1 MPTNTYVV
9 LDKITTTGSVP
20 SVTFTSIPSG
30 YTDLVIIGSAQQVTL
45 GEDLALQFNSDT
57 GTNYSRT
64 YLCGDGGTA
73 HSGRSSNVNQIILD
87 HHATPPTGTSFST
100 AIINIMNYANTNT
113 FKSVINRTGAIDTNP
128 GLGTV
133 ANVGLWRSTSAI
145 TSVKIF
151 CTNGSDLKTGS
162 TFSLYGIQGTA
173 VSTGTA
179 KASGGTITYDSFGY
193 VYHTF
198 TSGGTFTPSQSLSC
212 DLLVV
217 GGGGGGGQG
226 GSGGYGGGGG
236 AGGYRTATSQSL
248 TAIGYSVTVGGAGSG
263 GVSNTNATSG
273 TGSSFASILAS
284 AGGGNGGGYNNTA
297 YYAGGSGGSGGG
309 GPASAGAGNTP
320 ATSPSQ
326 GNNGGAGSGGSA
338 PRTGG
343 GGGGAT
349 TVGTFGTYNGQNPSS
364 NPGDGGTGS
373 NSLAHWAIVTSTGV
387 NGYYAG
393 GGGGGHEGGSG
404 GGIGGAGG
412 GGNSGGGGTANTGG
426 GGGGGNSGNGANGGS
441 GIVIV
446 RYYGA

>member
-1 MPTNTYVV
+1 MPTNTYVA
-9 LDKITTTGSVP
+9 LDKVTVGTATGTVIFS
-20 SVTFTSIPSG
+20 SIPQG
-30 YTDLVIIGSAQQVTL
+30 YTDLVLVMNTIGTSAGGDVQI
-45 GEDLALQFNSDT
+45 QFNSDT
-57 GTNYSRT
+57 ASNYSST
-64 YLCGDGGTA
+64 VLYGTGSA
-73 HSGRSSNVNQIILD
+73 VGSFRQSSVTSILLDYYAELDTSVSNRIVSIQNYSNTTTFKTLLSRANNSGR
-87 HHATPPTGTSFST
+87 GTD
-100 AIINIMNYANTNT
+100 AI
-113 FKSVINRTGAIDTNP
+113 
-128 GLGTV
+128 
-133 ANVGLWRSTSAI
+133 VGFYRSTSAI
-145 TSVKIF
+145 TSL
-151 CTNGSDLKTGS
+151 NLKLSNSNTFATGS

-173 VSTGTA
+173 VATGTA
-179 KASGGTITYDSFGY
+179 KATGGTITYDSFGY

-236 AGGYRTATSQSL
+236 AGGYRTATAQSL
-248 TAIGYSVTVGGAGSG
+248 TAIGYSVTVGGAGSA

-426 GGGGGNSGNGANGGS
+426 GGGGGNPGNGANGGS